1 MVELGKRWAVK
12 LVSKSDIERAAAA
25 IEGVA
30 ARTPLIEAHWLSER
44 LGSEVRL
51 KCENLQR
58 AGAFKIRGAY
68 NAISQLTDEQRKRG
82 VITYSSGNHGQAVA
96 LAGRIYGIKA
106 VVVMPTTAPGVKVE
120 GAKKLGAEVVLE
132 GTTSTERYNRAI
144 QLAEQHGYVVIP
156 PFDDANVIAGQ
167 GTVAIEILEDLPDVK
182 HILVPVG
189 GGGQLAGV
197 SAYIKQTRPD
207 CKVIGVEPETADAMY
222 QSRQAGEPVTIKK
235 SASIADGLLP
245 VRPGDMTYAHTA
257 EFVDE
262 IVRVSDDAIIGA
274 TRDVIMN
281 AKLLVE
287 FSGAATV
294 AALLSKAYQPPS
306 GPVVAILSGGN
317 LDPAKLQEL
326 LK

>member
-1 MVELGKRWAVK
+1 MSK
-12 LVSKSDIERAAAA
+12 LVTRADIERAAAA
-25 IEGVA
+25 IKGVA

-44 LGSEVRL
+44 LGYEVRL
-51 KCENLQR
+51 KCENVQR

-120 GAKKLGAEVVLE
+120 GAKRLGAEVVLE

-167 GTVAIEILEDLPDVK
+167 GTVALEILEDLPDVK

-197 SAYIKQTRPD
+197 AAYIKQTRPD

-222 QSRQAGEPVTIKK
+222 QSRQAGEPVTIQK
-235 SASIADGLLP
+235 SASVADGLLP

-262 IVRVSDDAIIGA
+262 IVRVSDEAIIAA

-294 AALLSKAYQPPS
+294 AALLSKAYQPAT

-317 LDPAKLQEL
+317 LDPNKLSEL
-326 LK
+326 LRESANV